1 MQCSH
6 FYNMRAINGATPLR
20 PASESMC
27 RLETTAAPASGAAS
41 WLVPHTST
49 SCWPTRGGTRAGAP
63 GQRRTGLPCATADTT
78 RFANLIVSA
87 PKLRLYHKLVRA
99 REFPRRNRDTR
110 SIDAGRAELGP
121 ARRGPPQKN
130 PQRKR
135 PPLMC
140 PAGGKGRP
148 RPVPSQEPLPQ
159 PSLPAPRSWGGNPQ
173 ESESPVMVGSTDHAY
188 APLPTIF

>member
-6 FYNMRAINGATPLR
+6 FCTRATDGATPLR

-99 REFPRRNRDTR
+99 REFPRRNRIHDP
-110 SIDAGRAELGP
+110 SMPVEPSSGQLGAVRP
-121 ARRGPPQKN
+121 RKN
-130 PQRKR
+130 LREEI

-140 PAGGKGRP
+140 PAGREGQS

-159 PSLPAPRSWGGNPQ
+159 PSLPAPRG
-173 ESESPVMVGSTDHAY
+173 
-188 APLPTIF
+188 

>member
-6 FYNMRAINGATPLR
+6 FCNMRAINGATPLR

-49 SCWPTRGGTRAGAP
+49 SCWSTRGGTRAGAP

-130 PQRKR
+130 PQRRKT
-135 PPLMC
+135 PPHV
-140 PAGGKGRP
+140 PRRREGTAEAGSFTGTTASTIPPRTAELGR
-148 RPVPSQEPLPQ
+148 
-159 PSLPAPRSWGGNPQ
+159 
-173 ESESPVMVGSTDHAY
+173 
-188 APLPTIF
+188 